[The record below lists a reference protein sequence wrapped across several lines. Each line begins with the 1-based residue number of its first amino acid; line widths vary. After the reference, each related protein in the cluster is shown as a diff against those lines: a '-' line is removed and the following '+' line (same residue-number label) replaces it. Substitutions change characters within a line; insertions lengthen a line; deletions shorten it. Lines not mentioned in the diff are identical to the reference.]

1 MIVKPPNK
9 SKQLISNVELVHPK
23 KYPTYW
29 NKCFDCHEKGH
40 FSWAIVC
47 KYSNKQHLTCR
58 VESES
63 DSRGISD
70 VEWYSSDDNPDTE
83 STKIQDENVS
93 PKSGIR
99 QREIRKISKQPR
111 YHATI
116 VLKENTIPGADISTM
131 SLKCAKSIQFL
142 PANTK
147 KKYDFMQACQWMECK
162 CTRMYLHMPSIYLGV
177 LLLHVQNFICQVNHT
192 PTC

>member
-9 SKQLISNVELVHPK
+9 LKQVISNVELVHPK
-23 KYPTYW
+23 KYPAYW

-99 QREIRKISKQPR
+99 QKEIRKISKQPT

-142 PANTK
+142 PTNTK
-147 KKYDFMQACQWMECK
+147 KKGLYASLSMNGVQMHSHVSTHARYLFRCAIVACAK
-162 CTRMYLHMPSIYLGV
+162 FYISS
-177 LLLHVQNFICQVNHT
+177 
-192 PTC
+192 